1 MEQNHYR
8 QAEELLAKLAASVQR
23 QDAVD
28 LAELAQL
35 ADGIVESVQGSDQLV
50 VEALSSPTGPPLVTN
65 LINVGILATKVGI
78 GLG

>member
-28 LAELAQL
+28 LAELAPGRL
-35 ADGIVESVQGSDQLV
+35 GEPPPASVPMCANV
-50 VEALSSPTGPPLVTN
+50 CLSMPV
-65 LINVGILATKVGI
+65 
-78 GLG
+78 